1 MLFVQYRVN
10 TEISYTLSC
19 ICFLFSNGWK
29 YKYRKNGEFFAS
41 SQCIS
46 RNVDLLRLHHHLFGN
61 AIQMLLWKMK
71 ERRESA
77 VASKIHVSLCVD
89 VIRFRTWF
97 HRIQVSWLREQIPLP
112 HFLNETSVPC
122 FFHLYDI
129 VSRLKKYGYLFNFKN
144 LKEKKKKDCRNC
156 KY

>member
-1 MLFVQYRVN
+1 MKQYKCN
-10 TEISYTLSC
+10 IELSQKLYISYIRFPIYISY
-19 ICFLFSNGWK
+19 ICFPFPNSWK
-29 YKYRKNGEFFAS
+29 YKYRKKGGFFAS

-71 ERRESA
+71 ERRERERESA

-112 HFLNETSVPC
+112 HFLSETSLSC
-122 FFHLYDI
+122 FSLSI
-129 VSRLKKYGYLFNFKN
+129 WRRIET
-144 LKEKKKKDCRNC
+144 EKIIWQF
-156 KY
+156 

>member
-1 MLFVQYRVN
+1 MQYRVN
-10 TEISYTLSC
+10 TEISYALFY
-19 ICFLFSNGWK
+19 ICFTFPFSNSWK
-29 YKYRKNGEFFAS
+29 YKYRKKGRFFAS

-77 VASKIHVSLCVD
+77 VASKMHVSLCVD

-97 HRIQVSWLREQIPLP
+97 HRIQVSWLREQIPLL

-122 FFHLYDI
+122 FFRLYDI
-129 VSRLKKYGYLFNFKN
+129 VLRLKKYGYLTI
-144 LKEKKKKDCRNC
+144 LKKRKKKERL
-156 KY
+156 

>member
-1 MLFVQYRVN
+1 MCYLCNIELTQKFPIRFPVYVFSFPMVGNTNIERMESFSRVHN
-10 TEISYTLSC
+10 VYHEI
-19 ICFLFSNGWK
+19 
-29 YKYRKNGEFFAS
+29 
-41 SQCIS
+41 
-46 RNVDLLRLHHHLFGN
+46 VDLLRLHHHLFGN

-122 FFHLYDI
+122 FFRLYDI

-144 LKEKKKKDCRNC
+144 LKKKEERL
-156 KY
+156 